1 MSLINCKVEWKLKWT
16 KYYVLSVAGNEN
28 DLNDKIMLII
38 LFLLSKKQNYMF
50 LLKLYQQKRIKN
62 YQNSLAKDMK
72 HQFIEISIKE
82 KMKIKM
88 QQMNKDTFMNKMFL
102 ELIDYLF

>member
-1 MSLINCKVEWKLKWT
+1 M
-16 KYYVLSVAGNEN
+16 SVAGNED

-72 HQFIEISIKE
+72 HQFIGMSIKE
-82 KMKIKM
+82 KIKIKIR
-88 QQMNKDTFMNKMFL
+88 QMNKDTFMNKFFL

>member
-1 MSLINCKVEWKLKWT
+1 M
-16 KYYVLSVAGNEN
+16 AGNEN
-28 DLNDKIMLII
+28 DLIDKIMLII

>member
-1 MSLINCKVEWKLKWT
+1 M
-16 KYYVLSVAGNEN
+16 AGNEN

-88 QQMNKDTFMNKMFL
+88 QQMNKDAFMNKMFL